1 MPIEERFSE
10 DQPRDPDGK
19 FGSGSSSSP
28 HENEAV
34 KKAGGFVP
42 HAPESAPV
50 TSLAGHVA
58 ADHEVL
64 AEHMNEFLKE
74 GNVDSYHAFSVADKA
89 LSGGKVSKGQARIA
103 HDVLVEHHNEA
114 QKEGNK
120 ALENTL
126 KAALDK
132 LSGMRSLSQIPETT
146 EKYMSIERRY
156 ATELRAGDT
165 QGIEMVLTGYAARF
179 NTPSKD
185 LGGFRETISSGAF
198 TRALAE
204 KQDVVCLFNHGM
216 KSDVVLGRTTA
227 GTLVVTADEKGLFFR
242 CQLDPNQQSHRDLH
256 ASVKRGDINECS
268 FAFTP
273 NGPNGDDWTD
283 AKDERGNWYI
293 SRTLKDVNLFDVSA
307 VTRPAYSNTSL
318 QARSENVTP
327 EIRSIITNLLEK
339 RGVKAP
345 VEKRDESVEQTMQC
359 ISKCLAQKFP
369 QPTTGGECCSNY
381 GMYYIVATYDD
392 SVIACNNYGPGP
404 NEYVRIPYV
413 AAPDLDNDN
422 DVDEYIFGTPVPVEQ
437 EWVPSERAVAKFEES
452 RTIKAE
458 HLAAIAAGHTAT
470 AKEAAAAAEQHT
482 NTADGHSAAA
492 AAVQAAADAAK
503 EKEEAAKRCMDS
515 MGDCSE
521 KRCICQNR
529 MVNPEDVYYG
539 DDENEW
545 DYNDTEDE
553 RALKTARRVEIR
565 KEAVRAMPQ
574 IGEVRTKLVGGKHV
588 ALRAFAHAGDPEKT
602 ETWKLPTHT
611 ADHATQSL
619 NRVDAVKLPAD
630 KAIEARTKL
639 VASVAK
645 YAPAPIVPGEDRSI
659 KYLVTE
665 SDGTTHLP
673 VSTESG
679 TPDHGLM
686 GNAWA
691 ALHGGFRGNEYAGPN
706 KSEAISK
713 LKAMYKSEGMDE
725 PDSRMSKEEIEEME
739 LRFRA
744 AVAI

>member
-1 MPIEERFSE
+1 MPTA
-10 DQPRDPDGK
+10 PDEKAPSKEQKIRMKELLKRGYNHVEAANLLGLEYTPMGK
-19 FGSGSSSSP
+19 L
-28 HENEAV
+28 V
-34 KKAGGFVP
+34 Q
-42 HAPESAPV
+42 
-50 TSLAGHVA
+50 
-58 ADHEVL
+58 
-64 AEHMNEFLKE
+64 
-74 GNVDSYHAFSVADKA
+74 
-89 LSGGKVSKGQARIA
+89 KVSKGAARLA
-103 HDVLVEHHNEA
+103 HSVLEEHHNEA

-126 KAALDK
+126 KTAMDK

-146 EKYMSIERRY
+146 ETYMSIERRY

-204 KQDVVCLFNHGM
+204 KQDIVCLFNHGM

-227 GTLVVTADEKGLFFR
+227 GTLAVTTDEKGLFFR

-268 FAFTP
+268 FAFSP
-273 NGPNGDDWTD
+273 NGPNGDDWAD
-283 AKDERGNWYI
+283 AKDERGEWYI

-307 VTRPAYSNTSL
+307 VTRPAYTNTSL

-345 VEKRDESVEQTMQC
+345 VEKRDQSFEQTIQC
-359 ISKCLAQKFP
+359 ISKSLAQKFP
-369 QPTTGGECCSNY
+369 SVTTGGECCSSF

-413 AAPDLDNDN
+413 AAPDTDKDN

-437 EWVPSERAVAKFEES
+437 EWVPSERAAAKFEEI

-529 MVNPEDVYYG
+529 MVDPEDVYDYL
-539 DDENEW
+539 DEIEEENE
-545 DYNDTEDE
+545 NN
-553 RALKTARRVEIR
+553 RAAKTAARAEFRAALPLEEGKVRCKFVDGKNVE
-565 KEAVRAMPQ
+565 V
-574 IGEVRTKLVGGKHV
+574 
-588 ALRAFAHAGDPEKT
+588 RAFAHAGDPNKT
-602 ETWKLPTHT
+602 ESWKLPTHT
-611 ADHATQSL
+611 ADHATRSL

-673 VSTESG
+673 VTTESG

-706 KSEAISK
+706 KEEAISK
-713 LKAMYKSEGMDE
+713 LKAMYKAEKMDE
-725 PDSRMSKEEIEEME
+725 PDGRMSKEEIEDME